1 MSIVLLLVVLA
12 VIAVIAVAAAGRWG
26 SMPDAEPDRSPRGQL
41 PPGDVTR
48 AEVDGLRFS
57 LGFRGYRM
65 DEVDHL
71 LDRLAYELELRD
83 IRIAELESSDSAD
96 EGSADAAEPEVAE
109 RAGPSTAT

>member
-41 PPGDVTR
+41 PPGEVTR
-48 AEVDGLRFS
+48 SEVDGLRFS

-65 DEVDHL
+65 DEVDEV
-71 LDRLAYELELRD
+71 LDRLTDQLERRD
-83 IRIAELESSDSAD
+83 ARIAELEAPPPTGD
-96 EGSADAAEPEVAE
+96 
-109 RAGPSTAT
+109 GPDLGAPPRGD

>member
-65 DEVDHL
+65 DEVDEV
-71 LDRLAYELELRD
+71 LDRLTDQLERRD
-83 IRIAELESSDSAD
+83 ARIAELEAR
-96 EGSADAAEPEVAE
+96 PP
-109 RAGPSTAT
+109 AGDDRGAPPRGD